1 VTIFNTVILAI
12 IQSITEFLPIS
23 SSGHLLLAKEFL
35 DLNSLLS
42 SISFDIVLHFG
53 TLVSLLF
60 YFRKDILQIFHDFL
74 DKDKK
79 SDLFWNIF
87 VATVPIISVGYLMS
101 DFIES
106 SLRSI
111 EIVIFNLVFI
121 ALLFLLAEKKSKHNK
136 DLKNLTLINAFLIG
150 LAQTIALIP
159 GVSRSGITIVTALFL
174 GLKRDSAARFSFLI
188 AIPATT
194 LVSLKGFLDI
204 SKNGEMLGSLD
215 IYLLGFL
222 VSAVGGFLAI
232 KYLIKFLKNHSLKPF
247 AYYRIALALIFL
259 FVSIL

>member
-1 VTIFNTVILAI
+1 MNIFNTVILAI

-35 DLNSLLS
+35 DLNNLLT

-60 YFRKDILQIFHDFL
+60 YFRKDILQIFHDL
-74 DKDKK
+74 WDKDKK

-87 VATVPIISVGYLMS
+87 VATIPIVFVGYLMS
-101 DFIES
+101 NFIEN
-106 SLRSI
+106 SLRST

-174 GLKRDSAARFSFLI
+174 GFKRDSAARFSFLI

-204 SKNGEMLGSLD
+204 SKNDEMLSSLD
-215 IYLLGFL
+215 VYLLGFL
-222 VSAVGGFLAI
+222 VSAIGGFLAI

-247 AYYRIALALIFL
+247 AYYRIVLALIFL
-259 FVSIL
+259 FIIIL